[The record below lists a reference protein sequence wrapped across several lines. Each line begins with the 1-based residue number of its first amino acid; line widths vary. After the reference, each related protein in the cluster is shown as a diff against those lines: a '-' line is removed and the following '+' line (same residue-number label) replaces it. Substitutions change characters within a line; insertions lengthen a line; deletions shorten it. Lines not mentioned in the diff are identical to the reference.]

1 MLKLFKLTIILL
13 ASISLSSCKTTD
25 VQRVLDTLGGA
36 NQPLSEQTVVAGL
49 KQALEVGTENAV
61 FKTNKTG
68 GFSNNPLIKIMV
80 PEQFSDVASKV
91 RQIGLGSYVDKF
103 ELQMNRAAEQAS
115 GEAKQVFLSA
125 ISGMTVQDA
134 WGILRGSDNAAT
146 QYFRN
151 KTERQLEQK
160 FAPIISNNMQKVGF
174 YSDYRRLLTTYD
186 NIPFTEKPNLDIE
199 EYVMSETMDGLFLLV
214 AEEEAKIRRD
224 PLARTTEL
232 LQKVFAQ
239 Q

>member
-1 MLKLFKLTIILL
+1 MVNQLKVTILL
-13 ASISLSSCKTTD
+13 LAFVSISACKTTD
-25 VQRVLDTLGGA
+25 VQRALGTLGGA

-61 FKTNKTG
+61 FKTNRTG
-68 GFSNNPLIKIMV
+68 GFSDNPLIKIMV
-80 PEQFSDVASKV
+80 PEQFSDVVTKV

-115 GEAKQVFLSA
+115 GEAKQVFFSA

-134 WGILRGSDNAAT
+134 WSILRGGDNAAT
-146 QYFRN
+146 QYFKN
-151 KTERQLEQK
+151 KTKLQLEQK
-160 FAPIISNNMQKVGF
+160 FAPIINNNMQKVGF
-174 YSDYRRLLTTYD
+174 YSDYRRLLNTYD
-186 NIPFTEKPNLDIE
+186 NIPFTDKPNLDIE
-199 EYVMSETMDGLFLLV
+199 DYVLTEAMDGLFTLV

-232 LQKVFAQ
+232 LRKVFAQ

>member
-1 MLKLFKLTIILL
+1 MVNQLKVIILL
-13 ASISLSSCKTTD
+13 LIFLSLSSCKTTD

-49 KQALEVGTENAV
+49 KEALEVGTENAV

-80 PEQFSDVASKV
+80 PEQFSDVATKV

-103 ELQMNRAAEQAS
+103 ELQMNRAAERAS
-115 GEAKQVFLSA
+115 GEAKQVFFSA

-134 WGILRGSDNAAT
+134 WGILRGGDNAAT

-151 KTERQLEQK
+151 KTERQLEQR
-160 FAPIISNNMQKVGF
+160 FAPIINTSMQQVGF

-186 NIPFTEKPNLDIE
+186 NIPFTDKPNLDIE
-199 EYVMSETMDGLFLLV
+199 DYVMGETMNGLFTLV
-214 AEEEAKIRRD
+214 ADEEAKIRRD
-224 PLARTTEL
+224 PVARTTEL

>member
-1 MLKLFKLTIILL
+1 MLKPFKLTIILL
-13 ASISLSSCKTTD
+13 AALSLSSCKTTD

-80 PEQFSDVASKV
+80 PEQFSDVATKV

-115 GEAKQVFLSA
+115 GEAKQVFFSA

-134 WGILRGSDNAAT
+134 WGVLRGGDNAAT

-160 FAPIISNNMQKVGF
+160 FAPIINNNMQKVGF
-174 YSDYRRLLTTYD
+174 YSDYRRLLNTYD
-186 NIPFTEKPNLDIE
+186 NIPFTDKPNLDIE
-199 EYVMSETMDGLFLLV
+199 AYVMTETMDGLFTLV
-214 AEEEAKIRRD
+214 ADEEAKIRRD

>member
-134 WGILRGSDNAAT
+134 WGILRGGDNAAT

>member
-13 ASISLSSCKTTD
+13 VSISLSSCKTTD

-134 WGILRGSDNAAT
+134 WGILRGGDNAAT

>member
-1 MLKLFKLTIILL
+1 MCKLIKVSILL
-13 ASISLSSCKTTD
+13 MTLVVISSCKTTD

-115 GEAKQVFLSA
+115 GEAKQVFFSA

-134 WGILRGSDNAAT
+134 WGILRGGDNAAT

-151 KTERQLEQK
+151 KTERQLEQR

-199 EYVMSETMDGLFLLV
+199 EYVMTETMDGLFLLV

>member
-13 ASISLSSCKTTD
+13 ATLSLSSCKTTD

-134 WGILRGSDNAAT
+134 WGILRGGDNAAT

>member
-1 MLKLFKLTIILL
+1 MMNALKVSLIVVSALV
-13 ASISLSSCKTTD
+13 LSSCKTAD
-25 VQRVLDTLGGA
+25 VQRVLDTIGGA

-68 GFSNNPLIKIMV
+68 GFSNNPLIKIMI

-91 RQIGLGSYVDKF
+91 RSIGLGSYVDKF
-103 ELQMNRAAEQAS
+103 ELQMNRAAERAS
-115 GEAKQVFLSA
+115 GEAKQVFFSA

-134 WGILRGSDNAAT
+134 WGILRGDDNAAT

-160 FAPIISNNMQKVGF
+160 FAPIINNSMQQVGF
-174 YSDYRRLLTTYD
+174 YTDYRRLLTTYD
-186 NIPFTEKPNLDIE
+186 NMPFTEKPNLDIE
-199 EYVMSETMDGLFLLV
+199 DYVMGETMNGLFTLV
-214 AEEEAKIRRD
+214 AQEEAKIRRD

>member
-1 MLKLFKLTIILL
+1 MVNQFKVAILL
-13 ASISLSSCKTTD
+13 LTFLSLSSCKTTD

-68 GFSNNPLIKIMV
+68 GFSNNLLIKIMV
-80 PEQFSDVASKV
+80 PDQFSDVATKV

-115 GEAKQVFLSA
+115 GEAKQVFFSA

-134 WGILRGSDNAAT
+134 WGILRGGDNAAT
-146 QYFRN
+146 EYFKT

-160 FAPIISNNMQKVGF
+160 FAPIINNNMQKVGF
-174 YSDYRRLLTTYD
+174 YSDYRRLLNTYD
-186 NIPFTEKPNLDIE
+186 TIPFTDKPNLDIE
-199 EYVMSETMDGLFLLV
+199 EYVMSETLDGLFTLV
-214 AEEEAKIRRD
+214 ADEEAKIRRD
-224 PLARTTEL
+224 PVARTTEL
-232 LQKVFAQ
+232 LQKVFSQ

>member
-1 MLKLFKLTIILL
+1 MYKRIKLPILFL
-13 ASISLSSCKTTD
+13 FFIVIGGCKTTD

-49 KQALEVGTENAV
+49 KEALEVGTEHAV

-68 GFSNNPLIKIMV
+68 GFSNNPLIKIVV
-80 PEQFSDVASKV
+80 PEQFSDVATKV

-115 GEAKQVFLSA
+115 GEAKQVFFSA

-134 WGILRGSDNAAT
+134 WGILRGGDNAAT

-151 KTERQLEQK
+151 KTARQLEQK

-186 NIPFTEKPNLDIE
+186 NIPFTDKPNLDIE
-199 EYVMSETMDGLFLLV
+199 DYVMEETLDGLFTLV
-214 AEEEAKIRRD
+214 AQEEAKIRRD
-224 PLARTTEL
+224 PVARTTEL